1 MTTHPLAQ
9 KPVCESVIL
18 YSFPKCGRT
27 WLRYIFLHLYDQH
40 LAAEHFVD
48 LADTRLKIV
57 LVRNIL
63 DAMVSYYFEVKYRA
77 GFVGSADRKKKLL
90 DRWLKSDRSMRS
102 FVRSGVADDFLNFY
116 DECARLTGERILVR
130 YEDLQSDTV
139 GTVTRIAT
147 RLAPLL
153 GREPSASAIGAAVSA
168 CSFES
173 MRALEI
179 SGQGIPGVQHM
190 GTWLPNLTPGS
201 LDNPASYKTREGKV
215 GGYTAHLSQDD
226 VRYLA
231 NVAQRRDT
239 YRSFYP
245 DVVQD
250 ARGAGAKPSV
260 SRLFICLRRQLNR
273 VTLCRRRGS

>member
-1 MTTHPLAQ
+1 MHPRAQ

-57 LVRNIL
+57 LVRNIF
-63 DAMVSYYFEVKYRA
+63 DVMVSYYFEVKHRA
-77 GFVGSADRKKKLL
+77 GFVGAADRKQELL
-90 DRWLKSDRSMRS
+90 DRWGKSDRSMRS

-116 DECARLTGERILVR
+116 HDCARLTGEKILVR
-130 YEDLQSDTV
+130 YEDLQSDTI
-139 GTVTRIAT
+139 GAVTRIAT
-147 RLAPLL
+147 RLAPLV
-153 GREPSASAIGAAVSA
+153 GKEPNASAISAAVSA

-173 MRALEI
+173 MRVLEV
-179 SGQGIPGVQHM
+179 SGQGIPGVLHM

-201 LDNPASYKTREGKV
+201 LGNPDSYKTREGKV
-215 GGYTAHLSQDD
+215 GGYRAHLSPDD
-226 VRYLA
+226 VGYLA
-231 NVAQRRDT
+231 DVAQQRDT
-239 YRSFYP
+239 YRAHYP

-250 ARGAGAKPSV
+250 ARGDW
-260 SRLFICLRRQLNR
+260 
-273 VTLCRRRGS
+273 

>member
-1 MTTHPLAQ
+1 MSAESHPLAQ

-57 LVRNIL
+57 LVRNIF
-63 DAMVSYYFEVKYRA
+63 DAMVSYYFEVKHRS
-77 GFVGSADRKKKLL
+77 GFVGAPDRQKELL
-90 DRWLKSDRSMRS
+90 DRWSESDKSMQS
-102 FVRSGVADDFLNFY
+102 FIRSGVADDFLNFY
-116 DECARLTGERILVR
+116 DECARLTGERIFIR
-130 YEDLQSDTV
+130 YEDLHSDTV
-139 GTVTRIAT
+139 DTVTHIVA

-153 GREPSASAIGAAVSA
+153 GSDPSASSIRAAINA

-179 SGQGIPGVQHM
+179 SGQGIPGVHHM

-215 GGYTAHLSQDD
+215 GGYMTHLSEDD
-226 VRYLA
+226 VGYLA
-231 NVAQRRDT
+231 GLARQRET
-239 YRSFYP
+239 YRSLYP
-245 DVVQD
+245 DIV
-250 ARGAGAKPSV
+250 
-260 SRLFICLRRQLNR
+260 
-273 VTLCRRRGS
+273 

>member
-1 MTTHPLAQ
+1 MHTHPLAQ

-48 LADTRLKIV
+48 LANTRLKIV

-63 DAMVSYYFEVKYRA
+63 DAMVSYYFEVKHRA
-77 GFVGSADRKKKLL
+77 GFVGGADRKNEFL
-90 DRWLKSDRSMRS
+90 DRWFKSDRSMRS
-102 FVRSGVADDFLNFY
+102 FVRLGVADDFLNFY

-130 YEDLQSDTV
+130 YEDLQSDPV
-139 GTVTRIAT
+139 GTVTCIAT
-147 RLAPLL
+147 RLAPVL
-153 GREPSASAIGAAVSA
+153 GRELSASAIGDAVGA

-190 GTWLPNLTPGS
+190 GTWLPNLVPGS
-201 LDNPASYKTREGKV
+201 LENPASYKTREGKV
-215 GGYTAHLSQDD
+215 RGYTAHLSRDD
-226 VRYLA
+226 VGYLTD
-231 NVAQRRDT
+231 VAQRHDV
-239 YRSFYP
+239 YRSFYS
-245 DVVQD
+245 DAVQE
-250 ARGAGAKPSV
+250 
-260 SRLFICLRRQLNR
+260 
-273 VTLCRRRGS
+273 